1 MTMIQNLIKNH
12 MLDKLLSILRQVRDG
27 RSADP
32 FLLVLII
39 HETSLMIYCC
49 SNDSIDNDY
58 GIIWDLSRDNIVTWR
73 ACLMKRQLICRLLSV
88 ILCFYISD
96 ETAGPDSGPCP
107 I

>member
-39 HETSLMIYCC
+39 ITKRPLWFTVAPMIV
-49 SNDSIDNDY
+49 SIMITVSFEIY
-58 GIIWDLSRDNIVTWR
+58 HVII
-73 ACLMKRQLICRLLSV
+73 
-88 ILCFYISD
+88 
-96 ETAGPDSGPCP
+96 
-107 I
+107 